1 MLRLSYRFLKI
12 YIKNKDLEKQ
22 IEEAAYNNT
31 ESLMFSHNSLETK
44 SMARRLDNSFITGA
58 KSETSKQY
66 WQQGMYSE
74 EDMLNFSFW
83 LLNNIGETS
92 NDRVAHFDN
101 RHYLNKWLEQNK
113 KK

>member
-1 MLRLSYRFLKI
+1 MS
-12 YIKNKDLEKQ
+12 KDLEKQ
-22 IEEAAYNNT
+22 IEEYAL
-31 ESLMFSHNSLETK
+31 SNSGLKVEFDRQEEEYYQREKVQIYDMLKEAIK
-44 SMARRLDNSFITGA
+44 SD
-58 KSETSKQY
+58 TSKHY

-92 NDRVAHFDN
+92 NDRVAHFEDK
-101 RHYLNKWLEQNK
+101 HYLNKWLERNK

>member
-1 MLRLSYRFLKI
+1 ME
-12 YIKNKDLEKQ
+12 DLEKQ
-22 IEEAAYNNT
+22 IEEAALVLRRKECPKIYDDYTNGLSVGI
-31 ESLMFSHNSLETK
+31 EFGFKEGLK
-44 SMARRLDNSFITGA
+44 SPEA
-58 KSETSKQY
+58 KDY
-66 WQQGMYSE
+66 WQQNMYSE

>member
-1 MLRLSYRFLKI
+1 MS
-12 YIKNKDLEKQ
+12 KDLEKQ
-22 IEEAAYNNT
+22 IEEAAIDEYKILKRILEPNIYNM
-31 ESLMFSHNSLETK
+31 LVETYIH
-44 SMARRLDNSFITGA
+44 AA
-58 KSETSKQY
+58 KSEIAKQY

>member
-1 MLRLSYRFLKI
+1 M
-12 YIKNKDLEKQ
+12 KDLEKQ
-22 IEEAAYNNT
+22 IEEAGFQYNKRLYNP
-31 ESLMFSHNSLETK
+31 EVSSEEAIYINLED
-44 SMARRLDNSFITGA
+44 AFIEGA
-58 KSETSKQY
+58 KSEAAKQY

-101 RHYLNKWLEQNK
+101 HHYLNKWLEQNK